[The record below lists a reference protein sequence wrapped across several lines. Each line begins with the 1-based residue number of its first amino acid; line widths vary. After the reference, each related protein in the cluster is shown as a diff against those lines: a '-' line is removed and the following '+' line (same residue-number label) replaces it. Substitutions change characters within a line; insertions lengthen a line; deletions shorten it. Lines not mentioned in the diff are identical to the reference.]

1 MARTR
6 ILVVDDEPD
15 ILELVQY
22 NLSKAQYDVV
32 GVESGEEA
40 LAQVRTRPLR
50 PSVGLA
56 VVYRSDVCTSY
67 HCSGSC
73 T

>member
-15 ILELVQY
+15 ILDLVQY

-32 GVESGEEA
+32 GVVSGEEA
-40 LAQVRTRPLR
+40 SAGAHYAP
-50 PSVGLA
+50 
-56 VVYRSDVCTSY
+56 
-67 HCSGSC
+67 
-73 T
+73 